1 MLAGNCAAQ
10 LLTLP
15 LFALPPLTTYLLI
28 YCEIN
33 REWRLPYF
41 HYRDLHRNRLRP
53 SIPVLEDFIF
63 VSTNH
68 GQVWFRSH
76 PSPQNFRSILT
87 RPNEIYF
94 HPHSIPFCKA
104 IVRSFILY
112 CRPSALRPRS
122 GKKKEEKRRKKAER
136 RKKKKEE
143 GRKKKEERRSKKKK
157 DGVTKKK
164 KRRKKT
170 EEERRGKKKEERR
183 TKKKEDRR

>member
-1 MLAGNCAAQ
+1 MSLTAVHTTGINCGSDARPVIKHVELINVSRPSVSVLVLGVPMLAGNCAAQ

-122 GKKKEEKRRKKAER
+122 GKKKEEKRRKL
-136 RKKKKEE
+136 
-143 GRKKKEERRSKKKK
+143 SLIHI
-157 DGVTKKK
+157 
-164 KRRKKT
+164 
-170 EEERRGKKKEERR
+170 
-183 TKKKEDRR
+183 